1 MPTLCVGTQITVSS
15 GMATPS
21 SGYGTLRIFMN
32 TSTGR
37 RLVPKLLET
46 LPSYTREFFAA
57 DVIAGI
63 TVGLVA
69 LPLAMAFAISSGV
82 PPEAGIY
89 TAIIGGFIVSLL
101 GGSRCQ
107 ISGPTGAFVVIVA
120 GIVTEFGVSGLL
132 MCTAMAG
139 VLLLLMGLTGLGA
152 AVRFIPR
159 SVTIGFTNGIAVL
172 IASTQIKEF
181 FGLELNT
188 VPSEFLPRMIA
199 LAKSAGT
206 ISVLSTLVA
215 IGTIAIIS
223 LWPRVTKKIPGSI
236 VALLAMTAACAIFS
250 APLATIGTRFGGIPT
265 GLPAVSIPE
274 FRFDLVQPL
283 LPSAFVVAMLAAIE
297 SLLSAVVAD
306 NMSGDRHKPDAEL
319 VAQGVAN
326 LVVPMFGGIPVTGAI
341 ARTATNIRSGATSP
355 VSGLVHALTLLAIV
369 LAAAPLARF
378 IPLPALAGIL
388 MVVAYRMGE
397 WREIPAILRLPSP
410 DRLVWAGTFA
420 LTVFADLTV
429 AVQVGMVLAALLY
442 IHNVSMTTTVGAVT
456 DDTLGD
462 GEPRVI
468 ADKYIPVYCSVIRIR
483 GPFMFGATDKL
494 EHVASEL
501 NKFGPIVVLKVTY
514 MSVIDGTGIHA
525 LESLAARLRDAGR
538 SLIICGAQK
547 QPLELIQRSRLMM
560 LVGRK
565 NLQPHL
571 EAALE
576 RAAIIYGG
584 FDDPR
589 VRVPA

>member
-1 MPTLCVGTQITVSS
+1 MS
-15 GMATPS
+15 
-21 SGYGTLRIFMN
+21 
-32 TSTGR
+32 
-37 RLVPKLLET
+37 KLWET
-46 LPSYTREFFAA
+46 LPDYSRQRFTA
-57 DVIAGI
+57 DLIAGI

-82 PPEAGIY
+82 TPEAGIY
-89 TAIIGGFIVSLL
+89 TAIIGGFLVAAL

-107 ISGPTGAFVVIVA
+107 IAGPTGAFVVIVA
-120 GIVTEFGVSGLL
+120 GIVAKFGVPGLL

-139 VLLLLMGLTGLGA
+139 VMLVLMGLTGLGS

-172 IASTQIKEF
+172 IASTQIKDLL
-181 FGLELNT
+181 GLSIDR
-188 VPSEFLPRMIA
+188 VPSEFLPRILA
-199 LAKSAGT
+199 LVGRVET
-206 ISVLSTLVA
+206 ISIPAVTVAAATVAVVL
-215 IGTIAIIS
+215 
-223 LWPRVTKKIPGSI
+223 LWPRLTKKIPGSI
-236 VALLAMTAACAIFS
+236 VALLAATVACCLIAW
-250 APLATIGTRFGGIPT
+250 PVETIGTKFGGIPT
-265 GLPAVSIPE
+265 GMPRISLPE
-274 FRFDLVQPL
+274 FRADLFVPL
-283 LPSAFVVAMLAAIE
+283 LPSALTVAMLAAIE

-319 VAQGVAN
+319 LAQGVAN
-326 LVVPMFGGIPVTGAI
+326 LAVPLFGGIPVTGAI

-355 VSGLVHALTLLAIV
+355 ISGLVHALTLLAIV
-369 LAAAPLARF
+369 LAAAPLARY

-397 WREIPAILRLPSP
+397 WREIPSILRLPGA

-429 AVQVGMVLAALLY
+429 AVEVGMVLAALLY
-442 IHNVSMTTTVGAVT
+442 IHNVSTTTTVGSVT

-468 ADKYIPVYCSVIRIR
+468 TDKYIPAYCSVIRIR
-483 GPFMFGATDKL
+483 GPFLFGATDKL
-494 EHVASEL
+494 EEATRDL

-514 MSVIDGTGIHA
+514 MSAIDGTGIHA
-525 LESLAARLRDAGR
+525 LESLATRLRDSGR
-538 SLIICGAQK
+538 SLVICGAQP
-547 QPLELIQRSRLMM
+547 QPMELMRRSKLMT
-560 LVGRK
+560 LVGLK

-571 EAALE
+571 DAALE
-576 RAAIIYGG
+576 RAAIIQGG
-584 FDDPR
+584 FDNPR